1 MLSCQ
6 EITYGTIM
14 MKLTLLTLSIFAVAQ
29 SQGALANT
37 SKEKDSLLKNGFYE
51 IDEDRSETISKKE
64 AKDNIESLEFTS
76 IDSNNNGVL
85 TMDEWLKYYKLK
97 KRAQN

>member
-1 MLSCQ
+1 
-6 EITYGTIM
+6 M